1 MSTLLVTGASGKFGQ
16 RVLHHLL
23 ETLQIAPERI
33 IATTR
38 KPEALQAFAQR
49 GVSVRVAD
57 FDDASSLP
65 TAFAGAQRL
74 LIVSTDP
81 IDRPGRR
88 QEQHERAI
96 AAAQQVGV
104 QHLLY
109 TSCPEPEASPLLIA
123 PDHWGTEQAIQRSN
137 FPGWTVLR
145 NHWYFDNLLFS
156 LPGIA
161 AQGGKWFTAAGDG
174 KVASLSR
181 DDLAYAA
188 AVALASPAET
198 GKNTYTLSGEE
209 ALSTAEQASILG
221 RELGQAI
228 EVVQVPVDAIVQG
241 MVGAGFPEPVARALA
256 SFDTN
261 TAVGRVAKVTADF
274 RRLTDRS
281 PQRLEEWVK
290 ANRSVLL
297 GH

>member
-1 MSTLLVTGASGKFGQ
+1 MTTLLVTGASGKFGQ

-38 KPEALQAFAQR
+38 KPETLKGLAQR
-49 GVSVRVAD
+49 GVQIRAAD
-57 FDDASSLP
+57 FDEAASLP
-65 TAFAGAQRL
+65 IAFAGAQRL

-109 TSCPEPEASPLLIA
+109 TSCPEPADSPLLIA
-123 PDHWGTEQAIQRSN
+123 PDHWGTEQVIQRSSI
-137 FPGWTVLR
+137 PGWTVLR

-156 LPGIA
+156 LPAIA

-188 AVALASPAET
+188 AVALASSGET
-198 GKNTYTLSGEE
+198 GKNIYTLSGTE
-209 ALSTAEQASILG
+209 ALSTAEQAAILA

-228 EVVQVPVDAIVQG
+228 EVVQVPVEAIVQG
-241 MVGAGFPEPVARALA
+241 MVGAGFPEPVAKALA

-261 TAVGRVAKVTADF
+261 TAAGRVATVTADF
-274 RRLTDRS
+274 RRLTDRP
-281 PQRLEEWVK
+281 PQRLADWVK
-290 ANRSVLL
+290 ANRSTLL
-297 GH
+297 GN